1 MEPQRSEHAET
12 LRLSVERVCGLVASQ
27 NLEMLG
33 LEREKLERA
42 LAGLIANA
50 EALRTERDDARDEAR
65 RAELELA
72 ATRQVL
78 GNGPD
83 GFIITDRA
91 GVIIQANPAATQMLG
106 VSSRFIA
113 GKPLS
118 LFIDEIDLRTFRWR
132 VNNAQFRNQGE
143 WPIRVRPRNG
153 PSFMAGLT
161 VTAFAGGGDTA
172 SDLRWFLR
180 EIGSSQRA
188 EELAAAQE
196 FTHQMLESEQAARA
210 AAESAQRASELQV
223 EVGGRLAASLDYP
236 SELSQ
241 IPPLI
246 VPTSADVFL
255 IDLFVDGA
263 LEQTAMGCAD
273 ASGAERMRTRKPP
286 HPSSHHPIA
295 QVIRTGDSLLVS
307 EVTQP
312 WLQEWADSV
321 GAREIWAPLGLASVA
336 IVPVRSHRQTHGAL
350 TFCVGPS
357 GHRYRDADL
366 RLFQDIGRRIALA
379 LDTARLFKALE
390 AEQRHRDEFLA
401 MLAHELRNPLGAV
414 TNGLEALERASAT
427 DRVRLLQI
435 LSRQSRHLA
444 RLLNDLLDV
453 SGVRFGRLTLQQ
465 KRLDLRDL
473 ARQSLDVLRT
483 AGKNGGPTITLSVDP
498 EPVAVIGDA
507 DRLLQAI
514 ANLLDN
520 AVKYT
525 PGDGSIELSVAAQTP
540 DAVLRVRDSGV
551 GIAAEFLPRIFEV
564 FSRGRL
570 PEQSRPGL
578 GLGLSVVRELVVK
591 HGGSVEASS
600 PGPGRGSEFV
610 IRLPLQPEEGHA
622 SSASAGRAPVVERS
636 IVIVEDNADAAE
648 ALRMALELDGH
659 HVTTASSG
667 RQGIEQARGAA
678 DVVFVDIG
686 LPDMDGCE
694 VARKIRDRF
703 GGAGVYLVALTGRS
717 GPEDRDRAL
726 RAGFD
731 SYLVKPVAPDAL
743 REVIA
748 QAPAHHR

>member
-1 MEPQRSEHAET
+1 
-12 LRLSVERVCGLVASQ
+12 
-27 NLEMLG
+27 
-33 LEREKLERA
+33 
-42 LAGLIANA
+42 
-50 EALRTERDDARDEAR
+50 
-65 RAELELA
+65 
-72 ATRQVL
+72 
-78 GNGPD
+78 NGGSAP
-83 GFIITDRA
+83 
-91 GVIIQANPAATQMLG
+91 
-106 VSSRFIA
+106 
-113 GKPLS
+113 
-118 LFIDEIDLRTFRWR
+118 E
-132 VNNAQFRNQGE
+132 
-143 WPIRVRPRNG
+143 
-153 PSFMAGLT
+153 
-161 VTAFAGGGDTA
+161 
-172 SDLRWFLR
+172 LRWFFR

-312 WLQEWADSV
+312 WLEEWADSV
-321 GAREIWAPLGLASVA
+321 EAREIWAPLGLASVA

-401 MLAHELRNPLGAV
+401 MLAPELRNPLGAV

-473 ARQSLDVLRT
+473 ARQSLDVQNT
-483 AGKNGGPTITLSVDP
+483 AGKSRGPTITLSVDP
-498 EPVAVIGDA
+498 QPVAGIGDA
-507 DRLLQAI
+507 DRLMQGI

-525 PGDGSIELSVAAQTP
+525 PADGSIELSVQTDGG

-551 GIAAEFLPRIFEV
+551 
-564 FSRGRL
+564 
-570 PEQSRPGL
+570 
-578 GLGLSVVRELVVK
+578 
-591 HGGSVEASS
+591 
-600 PGPGRGSEFV
+600 
-610 IRLPLQPEEGHA
+610 
-622 SSASAGRAPVVERS
+622 
-636 IVIVEDNADAAE
+636 
-648 ALRMALELDGH
+648 
-659 HVTTASSG
+659 
-667 RQGIEQARGAA
+667 
-678 DVVFVDIG
+678 
-686 LPDMDGCE
+686 
-694 VARKIRDRF
+694 
-703 GGAGVYLVALTGRS
+703 
-717 GPEDRDRAL
+717 
-726 RAGFD
+726 
-731 SYLVKPVAPDAL
+731 
-743 REVIA
+743 
-748 QAPAHHR
+748 